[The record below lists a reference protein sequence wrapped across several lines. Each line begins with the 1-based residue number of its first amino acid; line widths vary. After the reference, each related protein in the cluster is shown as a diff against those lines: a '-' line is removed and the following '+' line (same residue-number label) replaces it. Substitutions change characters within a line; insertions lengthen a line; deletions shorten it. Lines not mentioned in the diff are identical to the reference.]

1 MSNVDTVAMA
11 LGPWRERGG
20 PLFACLAA
28 ALAEAA
34 HRGTL
39 PASGELPAERAL
51 AEALGVSR
59 GTVVSA
65 YRELRDRGLAETRH
79 GSGTVIRAGLP
90 PGASWPALSDLL
102 GAVGSSPQMIDL
114 SLGVP
119 PLADVADLLEVNA
132 RSLASNVDWHGYAP
146 LGLNALRE
154 EVAAL
159 LTRRGAATS
168 AEEVLITGGAQEA
181 IALAVGLLASD
192 GRRIAVESPGYAGAL
207 DAIARVKGVAVP
219 IARDAAGIRTDDLK
233 QQLERRHV
241 HALFV
246 TPGVNLPTGTA
257 TASARR
263 ERLVALA
270 RHHDFMIVEDTVL
283 DELRYDADPGVPLWT
298 LAPERVLMAGSL
310 SKFVWGGLRVG
321 WLRAPRALVLR
332 LGRVKGALNLGVG
345 ALDQRAA
352 LDVVERYGEIAA
364 RRREQARVQMET
376 MVAALGRELPEWTVE
391 RPAGGWSLW
400 ICLPAGSAAEF
411 AQAALR
417 HRVMISPGSP
427 CSPDDSFPDYVRVC
441 FGMPPSALE
450 EGARRLAAAWR
461 AFDPAAVPLSTMA
474 GR

>member
-1 MSNVDTVAMA
+1 MSNIDSVAVT
-11 LGPWRERGG
+11 LGPWRARGG
-20 PLFACLAA
+20 PLFVRLAA

-34 HRGTL
+34 QRGTL
-39 PASGELPAERAL
+39 PAGGQLPAERAL
-51 AEALGVSR
+51 ADVLGVSR

-65 YRELRDRGLAETRH
+65 YRELRERGLAETRH

-102 GAVGSSPQMIDL
+102 GGVGSSPEMIDL
-114 SLGVP
+114 SFGVP
-119 PLADVADLLEVNA
+119 ALADVADLLEVNA
-132 RSLASNVDWHGYAP
+132 RGLASKVDWHGYAP

-207 DAIARVKGVAVP
+207 DAIARARGVAVP
-219 IARDAAGIRTDDLK
+219 IARDAAGIRVDDLK
-233 QQLERRHV
+233 QQLERDHV

-246 TPGVNLPTGTA
+246 TPGINLPTGTT
-257 TASARR
+257 TANARR
-263 ERLVALA
+263 EHLA
-270 RHHDFMIVEDTVL
+270 VLAQHHDFTIVEDTVL
-283 DELRYDADPGVPLWT
+283 DELRYDGDVGVPLWT
-298 LAPERVLMAGSL
+298 LAPGRVVMVGSL

-332 LGRVKGALNLGVG
+332 LGRMKGALNLGVG
-345 ALDQRAA
+345 ALDQRVA
-352 LDVVERYGEIAA
+352 LDVIERYDEIAA
-364 RRREQARVQMET
+364 HRRQQARTHMET
-376 MVAALGRELPEWTVE
+376 MVAALGRDLPEWAVE
-391 RPAGGWSLW
+391 RPIGGWSLW
-400 ICLPAGSAAEF
+400 ISLPAGSAAEF

-417 HRVMISPGSP
+417 HRVMISPGSA
-427 CSPDDSFPDYVRVC
+427 CTPDESFPDYVRVC
-441 FGMPPSALE
+441 FGLHPGALE
-450 EGARRLAAAWR
+450 EGVHRLAAAWR
-461 AFDPAAVPLSTMA
+461 EFDPAAVSLSTLP

>member
-11 LGPWRERGG
+11 LGAWRERGG
-20 PLFACLAA
+20 PLFAGLAA

-114 SLGVP
+114 SFGVP
-119 PLADVADLLEVNA
+119 PLADVADLLEVNG
-132 RSLASNVDWHGYAP
+132 RSLASKVDWHGYAP
-146 LGLNALRE
+146 LGLNALRQ

-219 IARDAAGIRTDDLK
+219 VARDAAGIRADDLK
-233 QQLERRHV
+233 QQLERRPRPRSVRHSGRQPADR
-241 HALFV
+241 H
-246 TPGVNLPTGTA
+246 
-257 TASARR
+257 RDR
-263 ERLVALA
+263 E
-270 RHHDFMIVEDTVL
+270 
-283 DELRYDADPGVPLWT
+283 
-298 LAPERVLMAGSL
+298 
-310 SKFVWGGLRVG
+310 
-321 WLRAPRALVLR
+321 RAPRAPRGARSAPR
-332 LGRVKGALNLGVG
+332 LHDRRGHRAR
-345 ALDQRAA
+345 RAA
-352 LDVVERYGEIAA
+352 L
-364 RRREQARVQMET
+364 RRRPGG
-376 MVAALGRELPEWTVE
+376 AAVD
-391 RPAGGWSLW
+391 AH
-400 ICLPAGSAAEF
+400 A
-411 AQAALR
+411 
-417 HRVMISPGSP
+417 
-427 CSPDDSFPDYVRVC
+427 
-441 FGMPPSALE
+441 
-450 EGARRLAAAWR
+450 GARPDGGLA
-461 AFDPAAVPLSTMA
+461 
-474 GR
+474 